1 VSRSVLILTSVR
13 GSVTDDLGSA
23 VHSAT
28 GVKPIIRSR
37 FDAPAWTVLRTRGRL
52 SGLWARLIG
61 MLFPLTVNLGPRD
74 EVPIIIA
81 TTNPFWLPAAVA
93 VRRPRARLVTLV
105 YDVYPESLEVRVR
118 LPASLRVLIRC
129 VTGFG
134 LRRSEGVVFLG
145 ERTRRYLVGRYS
157 LTCPTAVIPPGC
169 AELPA
174 SCDPPANL
182 GPIATAVED
191 RVVIS
196 YVGNLGSMHDGR
208 TLAAA
213 LAQVLDA
220 EPGRCAVLL
229 SARGDRAGDLIGPL
243 RGRPD
248 VTVLGPLER
257 DAWVW
262 VTRRT
267 DIALASLDA
276 AAGLV
281 SLPSKVFASLAGG
294 AAIFA
299 VAPKEGD
306 LADLVR
312 KLGVGIVTAPGDVHG
327 AVAALGSL
335 IRDARRLD
343 QLSRQASEAGALFTP
358 SALADDWQQLINRLN
373 Q

>member
-1 VSRSVLILTSVR
+1 
-13 GSVTDDLGSA
+13 
-23 VHSAT
+23 
-28 GVKPIIRSR
+28 
-37 FDAPAWTVLRTRGRL
+37 
-52 SGLWARLIG
+52 
-61 MLFPLTVNLGPRD
+61 MLYPLTVDLGPRD

-93 VRRPRARLVTLV
+93 VRRPRSRLVTLV

-118 LPASLRVLIRC
+118 LPATFRALIRG

-134 LRRSEGVVFLG
+134 LHRSAGVVFLG
-145 ERTRRYLVGRYS
+145 ERTRRHLIERYS

-174 SCDPPANL
+174 SSDTPASL
-182 GPIATAVED
+182 APVATAVEG

-213 LAQVLDA
+213 LAHVLDA

-243 RGRPD
+243 QGRPD
-248 VTVLGPLER
+248 VTVLGPLET

-267 DIALASLDA
+267 DIALASLDSD
-276 AAGLV
+276 AGLV

-299 VAPKEGD
+299 VAPEESD

-312 KLGVGIVTAPGDVHG
+312 TLGVGIVTAPGDVPG

-335 IRDARRLD
+335 IHDARRLD
-343 QLSRQASEAGALFTP
+343 RCSRQASEASVLFTP
-358 SALADDWQQLINRLN
+358 LALAAQWQQLVNRFN